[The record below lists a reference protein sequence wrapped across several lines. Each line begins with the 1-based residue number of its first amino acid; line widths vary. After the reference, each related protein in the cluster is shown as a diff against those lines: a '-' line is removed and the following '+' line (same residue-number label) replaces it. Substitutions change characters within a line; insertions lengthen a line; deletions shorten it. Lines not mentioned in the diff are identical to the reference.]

1 MAAEPHKA
9 QSTNI
14 YTAPDVQFVAFEPAQ
29 EFTAEMSVGATLPDS
44 GGRDAVIIW

>member
-1 MAAEPHKA
+1 MPAEPHKA

-29 EFTAEMSVGATLPDS
+29 EFTVDMSVGATLPDS
-44 GGRDAVIIW
+44 GDRDAVIIW